1 MKVNNMSYSISD
13 FTKEFYKRQGDT
25 PSYRMGQHFLNVM
38 KINLE
43 GTPFNKRNLW
53 NEWNHNKA
61 METISNIIEYYQ
73 WDYEDLPI
81 KDEYNTPRNAATNE
95 VLTGKEK

>member
-1 MKVNNMSYSISD
+1 MSYSISD
-13 FTKEFYKRQGDT
+13 FTKEFYKLQNEVS
-25 PSYRMGQHFLNVM
+25 SYRMGQHFMNVM

-43 GTPFNKRNLW
+43 NTPFSERNLW
-53 NEWNHNKA
+53 NEWNPNKA
-61 METISNIIEYYQ
+61 METISSIIEYYQ

-81 KDEYNTPRNAATNE
+81 KDEYNTPRNSATNE

>member
-1 MKVNNMSYSISD
+1 MPYTIQD
-13 FTKEFYKRQGDT
+13 FTKDFYDKEKEV

-43 GTPFNKRNLW
+43 GTPFSKRNLW

-61 METISNIIEYYQ
+61 ITTIHEIIEYYQ
-73 WDYEDLPI
+73 WDYYDLPI
-81 KDEYNTPRNAATNE
+81 KEEY
-95 VLTGKEK
+95 